1 VALLDDFPATA
12 IRYLT
17 HRYADVEVRAVE
29 LEQIEGTQ
37 HGVMAAKAIAE
48 SVENRE
54 AALVDHDRRAA
65 AGPTGRITLD
75 PGSIAT
81 AEFHFDCWH
90 AEKRLITFCG
100 RMLPVGQGDRDPIPP
115 GAGLTCDEARRIC
128 SQHRQATAAHS
139 PTCASGTQ
147 PAASRLVSSG
157 RD

>member
-1 VALLDDFPATA
+1 MALLDDFPATA

-17 HRYADVEVRAVE
+17 HRYADIEVRAVE

-100 RMLPVGQGDRDPIPP
+100 RMLPVGQ
-115 GAGLTCDEARRIC
+115 RR
-128 SQHRQATAAHS
+128 
-139 PTCASGTQ
+139 
-147 PAASRLVSSG
+147 G
-157 RD
+157 RDERVPNNAKVFPDVHTARV